1 MIRSSP
7 FQLAALLAIVP
18 FIHATTL
25 ESHHSRHH
33 FDDAHR
39 LRFQQHDVLPLGW
52 TTLGCYTVDNMQ
64 SRVFQTELV
73 DNQNVTIESCVTSC
87 AAHNFKLA
95 RLEHGVQCLC
105 GDSIVD
111 GAFTAPDSDC
121 RMHKDDNNIE
131 ARGGLNRVS
140 VYASRAAPTVQT
152 TDLPGQWQ
160 YSRCLVDPSPNHVF
174 PYRITLKNN
183 NSAENCLSQ
192 CSAFGYS
199 AAGMEYGR
207 ECWCGDVADITK
219 NGGTTAP
226 ESDCTIPCS
235 GDSLHLCGN
244 VWRLQLYHWNGTLN
258 NWGTSANIGRYE
270 YLVSGLV
277 PPILTTVGI
286 NGKVSFLEK
295 FGSSEVKKS
304 TGAYE
309 LDLSLVN
316 DFSHAWREMHVKSDV
331 FCSGAVVLPDKAGR
345 ILNVG
350 GYSQRSMFGL
360 RLYAPDGSA
369 GVNGTNDWE
378 EDPVNFIL
386 QSRRWY
392 PTALVLSNGSVLV
405 MGGEDGANGPSAS
418 SVEILPRIPGGDTQ
432 VSLDWLN
439 RTDPHNLYPFLHVL
453 PSGLVFTGYYNEA
466 RLLDPVT
473 FATVKVLPNIPG
485 SVANPLAGR
494 NYPFEGASVLLP
506 QRAPYTD
513 EVTVLICGGS
523 DSGGNALDN
532 CVSIQPEAKNP
543 TWVIERMPSKR
554 VMPCMV
560 ALPDGTFMI
569 MNGAQQG
576 VAGFDA
582 ADDPNLTALLYD
594 PSQSVGSRISILN
607 STTIARMYHSEA
619 TLLPDGRVLVSG
631 SDPNGNDP
639 PKAPKFP
646 EELRIE
652 VYIPPYLNAGLAQPV
667 VTIPNTDWAYGG
679 QYQIN
684 VQLFHGQTSGMRVS
698 LVAATSSTHG
708 NTMGGRTIFP
718 AFSCSSNNVC
728 TVTAPPNSKV
738 SPPGWHQLFVL
749 DGATPSHGVFV
760 RIGGDPASL
769 GKWPALPG
777 FTLPGV

>member
-1 MIRSSP
+1 
-7 FQLAALLAIVP
+7 
-18 FIHATTL
+18 
-25 ESHHSRHH
+25 
-33 FDDAHR
+33 
-39 LRFQQHDVLPLGW
+39 
-52 TTLGCYTVDNMQ
+52 MQ

-73 DNQNVTIESCVTSC
+73 DNQNVTIESCVASC
-87 AAHNFKLA
+87 AAQNFKLA

-105 GDSIVD
+105 GDNIVD
-111 GAFTAPDSDC
+111 GALTAPDSDC
-121 RMHKDDNNIE
+121 RMRRDDNKIE
-131 ARGGLNRVS
+131 ARGGSNRVS

-160 YSRCLVDPSPNHVF
+160 YSRCLAEPAPNNVF
-174 PYRITLKNN
+174 PYHINLPGN
-183 NSAENCLSQ
+183 NSAQNCLSQ
-192 CSAFGYS
+192 CSAFGYP
-199 AAGMEYGR
+199 AAGMEYGH
-207 ECWCGDVADITK
+207 ECWCGDVADITN

-235 GDSLHLCGN
+235 GDSLHLCGDG
-244 VWRLQLYHWNGTLN
+244 WRLQLYLWNGTLN
-258 NWGTSANIGRYE
+258 NWATPANIGRYE
-270 YLVSGLV
+270 YLVPGLV
-277 PPILTTVGI
+277 PPLLATVGI

-295 FGSSEVKKS
+295 SGTSEFQNS

-350 GYSQRSMFGL
+350 GYAQHLTSHDSTFGL

-405 MGGEDGANGPSAS
+405 MGGENGPNDPPSPS
-418 SVEILPRIPGGDTQ
+418 LEILPRIPGGDTQ
-432 VSLDWLN
+432 VFLDWLN
-439 RTDPHNLYPFLHVL
+439 RTNPNNLYPFLHVL
-453 PSGLVFTGYYNEA
+453 PSGLIFTGYYNEA

-485 SVANPLAGR
+485 SVGNPLAGR

-506 QRAPYTD
+506 QSAPYTD
-513 EVTVLICGGS
+513 ETTVLICGGS

-532 CVSIQPEAKNP
+532 CVSIKPQATNP

-576 VAGFDA
+576 VAGFQA
-582 ADDPNLTALLYD
+582 ADDPNLSALLYD
-594 PSQSVGSRISILN
+594 PSQFVGSRISMLN

-631 SDPNGNDP
+631 SDPNGYDP

-652 VYIPPYLNAGLAQPV
+652 VYIPPYLNEGLAQPV
-667 VTIPNTDWAYGG
+667 VTIPNTDWAYGRK
-679 QYQIN
+679 YQIN

-708 NTMGGRTIFP
+708 NAMGGRTIFP
-718 AFSCSSNNVC
+718 AFSCSGNNIC
-728 TVTAPPNSKV
+728 TVTAPPNARV

-749 DGATPSHGVFV
+749 DGTTPSHGVFV
-760 RIGGDPASL
+760 RIGGDPALL
-769 GKWPALPG
+769 GNWPALPG
-777 FTLPGV
+777 FNPPGV

>member
-1 MIRSSP
+1 MMPSSL

-25 ESHHSRHH
+25 ESHHSRRHS
-33 FDDAHR
+33 DIAHR
-39 LRFQQHDVLPLGW
+39 LRLQQHDVLPLGW
-52 TTLGCYTVDNMQ
+52 TTLGCYTVDSMQ
-64 SRVFQTELV
+64 SPVFQTGLA
-73 DNQNVTIESCVTSC
+73 DNQDVTIESCVTSC

-95 RLEHGVQCLC
+95 ILEHGVQCLC
-105 GDSIVD
+105 SDNIPD
-111 GAFTAPDSDC
+111 GALTAPDSDC
-121 RMHKDDNNIE
+121 RTHRDDNNIE
-131 ARGGLNRVS
+131 ARSGSNRIS

-160 YSRCLVDPSPNHVF
+160 YSRCLADPPNHAF
-174 PYRITLKNN
+174 PYHIDLINN
-183 NSAENCLSQ
+183 NSVQNCLSQ
-192 CSAFGYS
+192 CSAFGYP
-199 AAGMEYGR
+199 AAGMENGR
-207 ECWCGDVADITK
+207 DCWCGDVADITN
-219 NGGTTAP
+219 NGATTAP
-226 ESDCTIPCS
+226 ESDCTIPCT
-235 GDSLHLCGN
+235 GDSLHRCGGA
-244 VWRLQLYHWNGTLN
+244 WRLQLYLWSGTLN
-258 NWGTSANIGRYE
+258 NWGTPVNTGRYE
-270 YLVSGLV
+270 YLVPGLV
-277 PPILTTVGI
+277 PPLLATVGI

-295 FGSSEVKKS
+295 STSEFKNS

-316 DFSHAWREMHVKSDV
+316 DFSHAWREMHVKSNV

-350 GYSQRSMFGL
+350 GYTQDSAVGL

-378 EDPVNFIL
+378 EDPVKFIL
-386 QSRRWY
+386 QSKRWY

-405 MGGEDGANGPSAS
+405 MGGENANGQPTPSL
-418 SVEILPRIPGGDTQ
+418 EILPRIPGGDTQ
-432 VSLDWLN
+432 VSLDWLH

-453 PSGLVFTGYYNEA
+453 PGGLVFAGYYNEA

-506 QRAPYTD
+506 QQAPYADGATI
-513 EVTVLICGGS
+513 VICGGS
-523 DSGGNALDN
+523 DSGGNVLDN
-532 CVSIQPEAKNP
+532 CVSIQPETKNP
-543 TWVIERMPSKR
+543 TWVIERMPSRR

-594 PSQSVGSRISILN
+594 PSQPIGSRISILN

-631 SDPNGNDP
+631 SDPHGYDP
-639 PKAPKFP
+639 SKKSKFQ

-652 VYIPPYLNAGLAQPV
+652 VYIPPYLNEGIEQPV

-708 NTMGGRTIFP
+708 NAMGGRTIFP

-749 DGATPSHGVFV
+749 DGATPSHGIFV
-760 RIGGDPASL
+760 RIGGDPAHL
-769 GKWPALPG
+769 GNWPALPG
-777 FTLPGV
+777 FNPPGV